1 MYDKFF
7 ENIPQIGTLYFEKE
21 LFSFE
26 NISIVFVCV
35 DMCNNRYLCVC
46 DDIIDEESWI
56 ITQVT
61 NKELLTVLND
71 EDTVLSVYKNKNVI
85 VASKPFGRDVRYIN
99 IAYDEIDQADLP
111 LSDQYLE
118 MKDYLQDYICKIGI
132 PSTIRIPMPQISFDK
147 NDFERYIMMC
157 KTTHEQLRC
166 SYSETYEQSFAKSTE
181 SVSNVSYR
189 AKLEYA
195 IVESEEYNDNI
206 SILYA
211 A

>member
-1 MYDKFF
+1 M
-7 ENIPQIGTLYFEKE
+7 
-21 LFSFE
+21 
-26 NISIVFVCV
+26 
-35 DMCNNRYLCVC
+35 
-46 DDIIDEESWI
+46 
-56 ITQVT
+56 
-61 NKELLTVLND
+61 
-71 EDTVLSVYKNKNVI
+71 
-85 VASKPFGRDVRYIN
+85 
-99 IAYDEIDQADLP
+99 
-111 LSDQYLE
+111 SDQYLE

-195 IVESEEYNDNI
+195 ILESEEYNDNI